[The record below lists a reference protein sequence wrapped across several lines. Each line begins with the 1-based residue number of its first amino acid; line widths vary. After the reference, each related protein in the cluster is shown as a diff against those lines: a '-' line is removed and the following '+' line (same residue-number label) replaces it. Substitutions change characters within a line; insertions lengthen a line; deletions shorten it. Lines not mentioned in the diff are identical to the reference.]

1 LPQATPFTPLRQASH
16 LEGWNDIVGGAFAGC
31 VVDAPETRFEAAL
44 GACHVDD
51 LRFVKIRAQ
60 ASHVRRWQARAPQR
74 ASGAALLH
82 LQAAGTG
89 INRQNGLES
98 ALHAGE
104 GAICDPGQAYEI
116 DFLTT
121 YEMFV
126 LELPENHI
134 LARQPGFDLE
144 RAAGMAM
151 EPSRVK
157 LLLAFMQAAWEQVAL
172 LSQDADWRECVS
184 RISLDL
190 AVSAIGQAAEPDCG
204 AGNAELRRLV
214 LAYIQDNISD
224 PSLRTSTIAK
234 AMRVSP
240 RTVQNVFE
248 RLSTTASA
256 FILHQRLRQAAERLR
271 AERGRCSI
279 TQVAYDCGFSDSA
292 YFSRCFHKTFG
303 VSPRNYLA

>member
-1 LPQATPFTPLRQASH
+1 VNPLRQTSH

-31 VVDAPETRFEAAL
+31 VVDAPAAPFEAAL
-44 GACHVDD
+44 GACQIDQ
-51 LRFVKIRAQ
+51 LGFVKIRAQ
-60 ASHVRRWQARAPQR
+60 ASHVRRWQGQAPR
-74 ASGAALLH
+74 RRSGAALLH

-89 INRQNGLES
+89 INRQNGIETRLQ
-98 ALHAGE
+98 AGE
-104 GAICDPGQAYEI
+104 GAICDPGQAYGI
-116 DFLTT
+116 DFMTA

-126 LELPENHI
+126 LELPERQI
-134 LARQPGFDLE
+134 LARLPGFDLE
-144 RAAGMAM
+144 RAAGAAM
-151 EPSRVK
+151 DANRVK
-157 LLLAFMQAAWEQVAL
+157 LLLAFIQAAWEQVAL
-172 LSQDADWRECVS
+172 LSEDADWRDCVS

-190 AVSAIGQAAEPDCG
+190 ALRAIGQVAEPDVC
-204 AGNAELRRLV
+204 AGHAELRRAV
-214 LAYIQDNISD
+214 LAYVQDNMSD

-240 RTVQNVFE
+240 RTVQTVFE

-256 FILHQRLRQAAERLR
+256 FILEQRLRQAAERLR

-292 YFSRCFHKTFG
+292 YFSRCFHKIFG